1 MAIKKVVPNHVAF
14 LTGGNESWAIE
25 RNLSILD
32 GHKKGYEKIKIM
44 PSWLFSRGVKVVSV
58 LAFSSDDW
66 KRPPEEVNSLMKFL
80 KQLFCENLEEFKRND
95 WRIVMTGKIDELP
108 GDLPE
113 VCAETQ
119 RETQDGKK
127 GILNICINYNGREE
141 ILQAIKKM
149 IANNLQAE
157 QIHEGIIRKYLYN
170 SGIDDPNLIIGFGG
184 VQNLLG
190 FQLWQAEK
198 SEIIFLKK
206 DWPDFEPLDV
216 ENFIEEF
223 SKRRNEQEEGQE

>member
-1 MAIKKVVPNHVAF
+1 MAIKKVIPNHVAF
-14 LTGGNESWAIE
+14 LMGGNESWAIE
-25 RNLSILD
+25 RNLTILD
-32 GHKKGYEKIKIM
+32 GHKKGYDKIKIM
-44 PSWLFSRGVKVVSV
+44 PTWLFSRGVKVVSI
-58 LAFSSDDW
+58 LAFSSKDW

-80 KQLFCENLEEFKRND
+80 KHHLCENLEEFKKND
-95 WRIVMTGKIDELP
+95 WRIFMTGKIDELP

-113 VCAETQ
+113 ICADVQ

-127 GILNICINYNGREE
+127 GLLNICINYNGREE

-170 SGIDDPNLIIGFGG
+170 SGIDDPDLLIGFGG
-184 VQNLLG
+184 VQNLSG
-190 FQLWQAEK
+190 FQLWQVEK

-223 SKRRNEQEEGQE
+223 SKRKNEQEEGLE